1 MQSFFYRLLGG
12 EVSLSSRLFM
22 RFFADVDGL
31 VIGERS
37 ILAYNCYLEQHKK
50 TAVVL
55 EFEPLNILK
64 NAIVGQRSIILKNAC
79 VGNEAQIYPLSAIPP
94 KETITSGE
102 VRGGLLADSYFL
114 RSHADA
120 LSSSAHSLRQPLREG
135 KFKISSSTFESLS
148 CGISSNSL
156 HATHDHPLENDGLSK
171 PIREDDVNMV
181 VIGAGVSGIVAAHE
195 FQKKNISVRV
205 LEKSSKIMGCWQT
218 FANPTSHVAVTE
230 ATYRLSGTIEDG
242 HATDYPSRAQVLA
255 HGNDFFQKQNL
266 NEVTEFEAE
275 GTYCKVM
282 LLSPRCDNI
291 SLLLVR
297 AQPNFFQNTHLCSH
311 QHR

>member
-37 ILAYNCYLEQHKK
+37 ILAYDCYLEQHKK

-55 EFEPLNILK
+55 EFEPLSILK
-64 NAIVGQRSIILKNAC
+64 SAIVGQRSIILKNAC

-120 LSSSAHSLRQPLREG
+120 ISSSAHSLRQPLREG
-135 KFKISSSTFESLS
+135 KFKMSSSAFQSLS
-148 CGISSNSL
+148 WGFSSNSL
-156 HATHDHPLENDGLSK
+156 EATRHSTMCASSHDQPLENDSLSK

-195 FQKKNISVRV
+195 FQKKNISVKV

-242 HATDYPSRAQVLA
+242 HAADYPSRAQVLA

-282 LLSPRCDNI
+282 LL
-291 SLLLVR
+291 
-297 AQPNFFQNTHLCSH
+297 
-311 QHR
+311 